1 MRGSFLA
8 AAGGRR
14 ARIAHCRSPPHLE
27 CLPHPLKFRG
37 RYRGPCWSLRGPD
50 SPLYLEFRTVYRPL
64 SDGDREMRETRI
76 PLPCSRL
83 IDTQTQTGTLAAGSC
98 ENPSDRCHTLRTG
111 RLETGLD
118 FRLRFSWPQ
127 FLPLISVV
135 LHCTRVEGSCHLVI
149 GRRIVI
155 PAIDINWY
163 LSISPSLKATQRRM
177 KIK

>member
-1 MRGSFLA
+1 
-8 AAGGRR
+8 
-14 ARIAHCRSPPHLE
+14 
-27 CLPHPLKFRG
+27 
-37 RYRGPCWSLRGPD
+37 
-50 SPLYLEFRTVYRPL
+50 
-64 SDGDREMRETRI
+64 MRETRI

-177 KIK
+177 KIKQKRISKLSNIRVSSAKTLIYIGISICNIDTKQIYLNSITFLVFSVAGRLSSDRNK